1 MPAPRRRPERERHMG
16 REEPLRISCD
26 DCPGGSEC
34 RDCLVEFFLGER
46 NARVVRLGND
56 PVVPTPDLDPDLQAP
71 SQRPPPRAPPLA
83 TPPSSPPPAR
93 APAPQPPSTPSPPMA
108 SSPGSWPTATT
119 TAAP

>member
-1 MPAPRRRPERERHMG
+1 MPDPDGDQRGNAHMG

-56 PVVPTPDLDPDLQAP
+56 PTGPTPDLDPDLQAAFDTLTSHGLQP
-71 SQRPPPRAPPLA
+71 QVVAHRRRNGA
-83 TPPSSPPPAR
+83 AR
-93 APAPQPPSTPSPPMA
+93 AS
-108 SSPGSWPTATT
+108 
-119 TAAP
+119 

>member
-1 MPAPRRRPERERHMG
+1 MPDPDGDQRGNAHMG

-56 PVVPTPDLDPDLQAP
+56 PTGPTAAFDTLTTHGLQPQVVAH
-71 SQRPPPRAPPLA
+71 RRRNGA
-83 TPPSSPPPAR
+83 AR
-93 APAPQPPSTPSPPMA
+93 AS
-108 SSPGSWPTATT
+108 
-119 TAAP
+119 